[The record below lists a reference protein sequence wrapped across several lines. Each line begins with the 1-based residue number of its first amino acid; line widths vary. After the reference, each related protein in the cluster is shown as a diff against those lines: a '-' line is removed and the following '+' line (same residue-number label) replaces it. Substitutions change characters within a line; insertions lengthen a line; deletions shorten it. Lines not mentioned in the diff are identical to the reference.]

1 MLVPLHMAE
10 SAIIDAD
17 GLQIYASHGHHIPEI
32 PPMNGFARGTV
43 FLRGH
48 THVPRGETIDGFT
61 FWNPGSMT
69 LPKRGYPRSWA
80 VYEDGTFTV
89 KDFEGGTVLS
99 HTVSGNGAGK

>member
-1 MLVPLHMAE
+1 MALPVGL
-10 SAIIDAD
+10 SFFAAIPT
-17 GLQIYASHGHHIPEI
+17 Y
-32 PPMNGFARGTV
+32 R
-43 FLRGH
+43 
-48 THVPRGETIDGFT
+48 ETIDGFT

-80 VYEDGTFTV
+80 VYENGTFTV